1 MRYTDILVHRL
12 LNMAITLRGA
22 SWDQIQVHQATEH
35 CYKIFMAKRVKI
47 LCFMDFSFCMW
58 TTASTRAFF
67 QLMDHSLDVLI
78 LNMGVVNMLYMDRL
92 GVHFV

>member
-1 MRYTDILVHRL
+1 
-12 LNMAITLRGA
+12 
-22 SWDQIQVHQATEH
+22 
-35 CYKIFMAKRVKI
+35 
-47 LCFMDFSFCMW
+47 MW
-58 TTASTRAFF
+58 TTASTRALF